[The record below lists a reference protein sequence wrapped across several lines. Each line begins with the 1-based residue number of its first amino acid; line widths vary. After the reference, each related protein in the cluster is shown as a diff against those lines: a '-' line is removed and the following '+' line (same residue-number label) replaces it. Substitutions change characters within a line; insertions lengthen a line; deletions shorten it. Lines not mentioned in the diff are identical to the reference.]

1 MSIRDSVH
9 AIQSTVIVHVAC
21 PPMTSTSAKTYP
33 KTVVK
38 GTQDLL
44 TIAADT
50 PSVKDF
56 IYTSSAT
63 AAVETLVYVDKV
75 R

>member
-1 MSIRDSVH
+1 MSIRDSVQ

-21 PPMTSTSAKTYP
+21 PPMISASAKTYP
-33 KTVVK
+33 KTVVN

-44 TIAADT
+44 TIVADA
-50 PSVKDF
+50 PSVKDL

-75 R
+75 

>member
-9 AIQSTVIVHVAC
+9 AIQSAVIVHVAC

-38 GTQDLL
+38 GTQDIL

-50 PSVKDF
+50 PSVEDF

-63 AAVETLVYVDKV
+63 AAVETFVYVDKV
-75 R
+75 